1 MNRDPGLQPERTNL
15 AWSRTALASAACSLL
30 LMNVAARH
38 GWGLATLP
46 AVCTAALSL
55 LLVLF
60 GRQRLSARP
69 RVLLFLGLTATGA
82 CLSALPLVLGST
94 F

>member
-1 MNRDPGLQPERTNL
+1 MNRDPGLQPERTHL

-46 AVCTAALSL
+46 AVWTASL
-55 LLVLF
+55 AVALVLI
-60 GRQRLSARP
+60 GRRQQLMARP
-69 RVLLFLGLTATGA
+69 QVLFVVTFLATAA
-82 CLSALPLVLGST
+82 CLSALPLVLGS
-94 F
+94 